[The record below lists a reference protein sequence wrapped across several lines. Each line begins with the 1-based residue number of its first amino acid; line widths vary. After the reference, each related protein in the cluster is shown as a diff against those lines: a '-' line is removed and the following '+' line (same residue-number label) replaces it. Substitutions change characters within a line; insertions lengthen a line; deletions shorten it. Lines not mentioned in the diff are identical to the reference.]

1 MHINLWNV
9 VRASRRVLV
18 NRRQSR
24 PSRRPLFV
32 NVFMRTVSAGARA
45 GRGDSY
51 LIERRRRRDATAQDP
66 RLFERT
72 SNWVPLTKAITESPD
87 PSPRNTIKPT
97 SVTDKHYLIVL
108 TTIYK

>member
-9 VRASRRVLV
+9 VRASRRRAVV

-32 NVFMRTVSAGARA
+32 NVFMRAVSAGIRA
-45 GRGDSY
+45 GKGDPY

-66 RLFERT
+66 RFYERT
-72 SNWVPLTKAITESPD
+72 SNWY
-87 PSPRNTIKPT
+87 
-97 SVTDKHYLIVL
+97 H
-108 TTIYK
+108 